1 MPRRILL
8 ADCDQMFVA
17 VARLVDPE
25 GAGRARL
32 LVVGGR
38 AQSRGVVCSASYEAR
53 AFGLRAGMPIARAVQ
68 LCPGASF
75 VPVPRKACGVK
86 HGELRR
92 ILAEWAPVVEPASI
106 DEFYLDLSGTERV
119 YRGEPLDA
127 TARRLR
133 ADVLA
138 RSGLTLSIGGGTN
151 RLVAKLAA
159 ERAKPRPGSGGTGVL
174 IVPAGEEAGF
184 LAEHSLADI
193 PGVGPR
199 LTATLKRYGLSRVSD
214 ALRVDGATFEQWLGP
229 RAGRWLFERIRGK
242 GSEDVDS
249 SGLAKS
255 MSHEET
261 FARDLVSDEA
271 LETRLLRLVTSL
283 AASLREEGLGTGC
296 ITVKIRDHDFKTRQ
310 ASRTV
315 PEPLWT
321 DRAIYAVARELLAG
335 LRVRRRAAARLLGV
349 SFAALTPG
357 DGPAQLTMLPA
368 GTDRGETAR
377 ERRLARAVDD
387 INRKLGERVIGPARL
402 VRSGGSR
409 SPSPPPSP

>member
-1 MPRRILL
+1 MPPRILL

-25 GAGRARL
+25 GAGKARL
-32 LVVGGR
+32 LVVGGH

-53 AFGLRAGMPIARAVQ
+53 AFGLRAGMPIARAAR
-68 LCPGASF
+68 LCPGATF

-86 HGELRR
+86 HAEIRR
-92 ILAEWAPVVEPASI
+92 VLDEWAPVVEAASI

-119 YRGEPLDA
+119 YRAEPLEA

-133 ADVLA
+133 EDVRA
-138 RSGLTLSIGGGTN
+138 RAGLTLSIGGGTN

-174 IVPAGEEAGF
+174 IVPAGEEAAF
-184 LAEHSLADI
+184 LAGHALADI

-199 LTATLKRYGLSRVSD
+199 LTATLKRYGLSAVSD
-214 ALRVDGATFEQWLGP
+214 ALRVDAKTFEQWLGP
-229 RAGRWLFERIRGK
+229 RAGRWLFERIRGRASEEVD
-242 GSEDVDS
+242 GS
-249 SGLAKS
+249 GGAKS

-261 FARDLVSDEA
+261 FARDLVSDDA

-283 AASLREEGLGTGC
+283 GASLREERLGAGC
-296 ITVKIRDHDFKTRQ
+296 VTVKLRDHDFKTRQ
-310 ASRTV
+310 ASRTM
-315 PEPLWT
+315 PEPLRT
-321 DRAIYAVARELLAG
+321 DRAIFAVARELLAG
-335 LRVRRRAAARLLGV
+335 LRLRRHTAARLLGV
-349 SFAALTPG
+349 TFSALAPE
-357 DGPAQLTMLPA
+357 DGPAQLSMLA
-368 GTDRGETAR
+368 GGVDRGESAR

-387 INRKLGERVIGPARL
+387 INRKLGERAIGPARL

-409 SPSPPPSP
+409 SPSPPPSR